1 MRSSH
6 VLTAVLALTMLPA
19 VAAGAPTIAEVSSG
33 LTANSPPTGI
43 TAGPDGNLWF
53 TQQANPARIGR
64 ITPAGVVT
72 EFTAGL
78 SANSQPTGI
87 AAGPDGNL
95 WFTERLNPAR
105 IGRITPAGV
114 VTEFTVRPLR
124 EQPADRDRRRPR
136 RQPVVHRAGE
146 PGPDR
151 PHHPRGVVTEFTRRP
166 HREQPADRDRRRPR
180 RQPVVHRA
188 GGTRAGSAA
197 SPPPG
202 WSPSSRPACP
212 RTAKPTGIAAGPDGN
227 LWFTEQGNSGAIG
240 RITPA
245 GVITEFTE
253 GLSVNSKPTGIAA
266 GPDGNIWFTQQ
277 ANPGR
282 IGRITPAGVIT
293 EFTEGLSADSKPTGI
308 AAGPDGNLWFTEQA
322 NPGRIGRISF
332 GSSSAPGGT
341 DPFVSDPP
349 SLTAPRPEPA
359 LGRKVATAPLAGVVR
374 IKAPG
379 SGGFIRLDGS
389 TAIPTGSAIDAR
401 RGRVSVVSALPGGR
415 TQTATFWGGAFIV
428 RQNRSGMTKLVLP
441 RASGCTPSPAT
452 AKTSN
457 SRFSEN
463 AKRRRKKG
471 KRRPSLWG
479 SDRRGRY
486 QTQGSN
492 SVATVRGTK
501 WQTVNRCDGTLTR
514 VREGVVV
521 VRDKRLR
528 RNVKVTAGRGYLARA
543 RR

>member
-6 VLTAVLALTMLPA
+6 VLTAMLALAMLPA

-33 LTANSPPTGI
+33 LSANSRPTGI
-43 TAGPDGNLWF
+43 AAGPDGNIWFTQQANPARIGRITPAGVVTEFTAGLSANSQPIGIAAGPDGNLWF
-53 TQQANPARIGR
+53 TEPSNPARIGR

-95 WFTERLNPAR
+95 WFTEPLSPGR

-114 VTEFTVRPLR
+114 VTEFTAGLSANS
-124 EQPADRDRRRPR
+124 QPTGIA
-136 RQPVVHRAGE
+136 A
-146 PGPDR
+146 GPDGNLWFTQQANPGR
-151 PHHPRGVVTEFTRRP
+151 IGRITPAGVVTEFT
-166 HREQPADRDRRRPR
+166 
-180 RQPVVHRA
+180 A
-188 GGTRAGSAA
+188 GLSAN
-197 SPPPG
+197 SQ
-202 WSPSSRPACP
+202 
-212 RTAKPTGIAAGPDGN
+212 PTGIAAGPDGN

-245 GVITEFTE
+245 GVISEFTE
-253 GLSVNSKPTGIAA
+253 GLSVDSKPTGIAA

-308 AAGPDGNLWFTEQA
+308 AAGPDGNLWFTAQA
-322 NPGRIGRISF
+322 DPGRIGRISF
-332 GSSSAPGGT
+332 GSSSAPGGS

-359 LGRKVATAPLAGVVR
+359 LGRKVATAPVAGVVR